1 LNYLEV
7 FCNFYKR
14 KTEKEKS
21 KKKEK
26 GKNAGGTIPAHGQKQ
41 PTARQTLPPESVPSS
56 PLAHSDSGY
65 HASVLFFPH
74 LKSTPVIAKPAV
86 TPLFNSD

>member
-21 KKKEK
+21 KRKRKGEK
-26 GKNAGGTIPAHGQKQ
+26 ARGTVPAHGQKW

-56 PLAHSDSGY
+56 PLAHTDSGS
-65 HASVLFFPH
+65 HASVFFFPH
-74 LKSTPVIAKPAV
+74 LKSTPVIAEPAV
-86 TPLFNSD
+86 TPLFNSN